1 MSFNMGSIPNNF
13 VKFRKAIQKND
24 LKEMAIEIL
33 DSAYCDQV
41 KTRCLKNCLLLLKD
55 VSGTSALI
63 LASKI

>member
-1 MSFNMGSIPNNF
+1 
-13 VKFRKAIQKND
+13 
-24 LKEMAIEIL
+24 MAIEIL

-55 VSGTSALI
+55 ASGTGATI